1 MTLFLI
7 LPEKQIKV
15 INSEKRLKEL
25 SNILKSKDNILI
37 VEAIKE
43 LRNEEPFEGAI
54 SLLASFFDIA
64 KDKVVNRAIEEF
76 FNDLKDYTVQKEV
89 IEEIRKPWKED
100 TISMLVASC
109 WQSGLDYS
117 DYLTDMAKIFLEGN
131 YTTAI
136 ECMTVIEE
144 SVPSSTRERKDE
156 IIRMINN
163 SPLSGTHEKY
173 PLTQELVSILMK

>member
-1 MTLFLI
+1 V
-7 LPEKQIKV
+7 IK
-15 INSEKRLKEL
+15 SEKRLNEL
-25 SNILKSKDNILI
+25 SNILKSKENII
-37 VEAIKE
+37 IAEAINE

-54 SLLASFFDIA
+54 SLLASFFDMM
-64 KDKVVNRAIEEF
+64 KDKSINRTIEEF
-76 FNDLKDYTVQKEV
+76 FNDLKDNNVRKEV
-89 IEEIRKPWKED
+89 IAELRKPWKED

-117 DYLTDMAKIFLEGN
+117 EYLPDMAKIFLEGN
-131 YTTAI
+131 YATAI

-144 SVPSSTRERKDE
+144 SVPNSTRERKDE